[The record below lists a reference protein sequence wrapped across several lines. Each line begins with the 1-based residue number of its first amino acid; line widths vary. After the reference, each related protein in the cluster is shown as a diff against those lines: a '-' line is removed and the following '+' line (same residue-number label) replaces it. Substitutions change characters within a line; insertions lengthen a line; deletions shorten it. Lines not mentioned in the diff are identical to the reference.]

1 MVCIS
6 AYDYVQRNI
15 RMGKI
20 NHSIPIRR
28 QYNQTQL
35 LKEGRKGTGGNMKH
49 QLVQEVTVANLE
61 SSWQEVAE
69 DQKLEGNGHRRMRF
83 TIFIK
88 KRKEGTDR
96 NENNDDDSNNIFSE
110 ISTYFR
116 TR

>member
-6 AYDYVQRNI
+6 VYDYVQRNI

-49 QLVQEVTVANLE
+49 
-61 SSWQEVAE
+61 
-69 DQKLEGNGHRRMRF
+69 
-83 TIFIK
+83 
-88 KRKEGTDR
+88 
-96 NENNDDDSNNIFSE
+96 
-110 ISTYFR
+110 
-116 TR
+116 